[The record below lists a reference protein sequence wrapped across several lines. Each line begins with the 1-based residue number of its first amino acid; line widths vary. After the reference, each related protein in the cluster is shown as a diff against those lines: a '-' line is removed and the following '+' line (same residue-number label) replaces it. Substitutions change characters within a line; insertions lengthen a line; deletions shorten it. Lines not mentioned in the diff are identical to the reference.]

1 MKRHRTVIIIA
12 LIGIIPMICAVFA
25 LKFIMPSDQAEQ
37 TQAAAPAQE
46 VAPAPVEEPK
56 LRTVYV
62 AARELP
68 VGTLLGEED
77 LTPLGFEEQALP
89 RGHIAVDEPTAIPK
103 PRGHVVREA
112 IADGAPLTW
121 QALVGPHQRGFLAAV
136 LGPGMRAV
144 TIRLGAGTRQS
155 GLIDPGD
162 RVDVVLTTNSRDG
175 ETHSVLSRRILE
187 DVRVLAVDHRIG
199 SDAGPEKRRQK
210 GRARRDRHSDPGS
223 APRADRAPGARRFRR
238 RAHAG
243 GAAARRGRRTDAAE
257 RQRESERSAG
267 ATGGRSPTEPE
278 TELSTTVR
286 VIRGTDV
293 TGEVFGGSDAESTVP
308 LDSAMVGAEL

>member
-1 MKRHRTVIIIA
+1 MKRYRTVIIIA
-12 LIGIIPMICAVFA
+12 SIGIIPMICAVFA
-25 LKFIMPSDQAEQ
+25 LKFIMHSGEPEQ

-56 LRTVYV
+56 LRTIHA

-77 LTPLGFEEQALP
+77 VMPLDLEEQALP
-89 RGHIAVDEPTAIPK
+89 RGHIAVDGPTAILK
-103 PRGHVVREA
+103 LRGHVVREA
-112 IADGAPLTW
+112 IAEGAPLTW

-162 RVDVVLTTNSRDG
+162 RVDVVLTAKSRDG
-175 ETHSVLSRRILE
+175 GTHSVLSRRILE

-199 SDAGPEKRRQK
+199 SDAGPDNDA
-210 GRARRDRHSDPGS
+210 RAVERGEIVTATLEVLPEQTGLLALGDFQGELTLAVRPL
-223 APRADRAPGARRFRR
+223 
-238 RAHAG
+238 
-243 GAAARRGRRTDAAE
+243 AAAGALTQRNDSVDLTDLLAKPAA
-257 RQRESERSAG
+257 A
-267 ATGGRSPTEPE
+267 PTEPE

-293 TGEVFGGSDAESTVP
+293 TGEVFGGSEGESTAP
-308 LDSAMVGAEL
+308 LDSARVGAEL

>member
-46 VAPAPVEEPK
+46 VSPAPVEEPK
-56 LRTVYV
+56 LRTVYA

-175 ETHSVLSRRILE
+175 GTHGVLSRRILE

-199 SDAGPEKRRQK
+199 SHAGPEND
-210 GRARRDRHSDPGS
+210 ARKVERGEIVTATLEVLPEQTGLLALGDFEGELTLAVRPL
-223 APRADRAPGARRFRR
+223 
-238 RAHAG
+238 
-243 GAAARRGRRTDAAE
+243 AAAGAPT
-257 RQRESERSAG
+257 QRNDSVNLNDLLAQP
-267 ATGGRSPTEPE
+267 AVAPTEPE